1 MYKSC
6 DMALEEINELK
17 ELGFEGFLSISSLAS
32 NYNPIPK
39 LKGVYCIICLEDN
52 CNFLEVGCGGH
63 FKGKDPNVLTSLLKT
78 NWVEKAQIIYIGKA
92 GGRETK
98 SNLQSRLK
106 QYIKFGQGRPVG
118 HWGGRLIWQMENSG
132 NLIVTWK
139 TLITEEPR
147 EYEIKLIASFVDK
160 YGKRPFANLK
170 D

>member
-1 MYKSC
+1 
-6 DMALEEINELK
+6 MALEEIDELK
-17 ELGFEGFLSISSLAS
+17 ELGFEGFLSISTLAS
-32 NYNPIPK
+32 NYNAIPK

-52 CNFLEVGCGGH
+52 YNFLEVGSGGH

-78 NWVEKAQIIYIGKA
+78 KWVKTARVIYIGKA
-92 GGRETK
+92 GGLESKAT
-98 SNLQSRLK
+98 LQSRLK

-118 HWGGRLIWQMENSG
+118 HWGGRLIWQIENSE

-139 TLITEEPR
+139 TLISEEPR
-147 EYEIKLIASFVDK
+147 EYEIKLIASFFDK